1 MSEGTVQRLF
11 CGILLAL
18 ALTLTMCGEEG
29 PGKSGVVEDGNLVLK
44 NDTGSRMAVQYEDRG
59 AEPIELIV
67 ESGETKVISQE
78 TLKGGTKLTVTV
90 RAMGA
95 SEPEAD
101 IPIEIDGETTIEV
114 VSFGIWGEND
124 LEYRV
129 RQVKTGQAGGSTG
142 RKGRD
147 GRILLLNETSR
158 DMDVSYVHPDE
169 GQIDTTV
176 PAGDKLD
183 VSKAVLEGGSE
194 VSVFVEAVTSTRPWA
209 NITVKID
216 GNVTI
221 RITSLGAWGAN
232 ALEYLIQ

>member
-1 MSEGTVQRLF
+1 LLYGVL
-11 CGILLAL
+11 LVLAL
-18 ALTLTMCGEEG
+18 ALAMCGEEG
-29 PGKSGVVEDGNLVLK
+29 PGKSGLVEDGDLVLK
-44 NDTGSRMAVQYEDRG
+44 NETGSRMAVQYQDRS
-59 AEPIELIV
+59 AEPV
-67 ESGETKVISQE
+67 EMVVEGGETKVISQE
-78 TLKGGTKLTVTV
+78 TLKGGTRLMVNV
-90 RAMGA
+90 RALGGT
-95 SEPEAD
+95 EPEAE
-101 IPIEIDGETTIEV
+101 IPIEIDGKTTIEV

-124 LEYRV
+124 LEYRI
-129 RQVKTGQAGGSTG
+129 RQVKTGQAGGGTG

-158 DMDVSYVHPDE
+158 DMDVSYVHPDQ

-176 PAGDKLD
+176 PAGQKMD
-183 VSKAVLEGGSE
+183 VSKAVLEGSSE
-194 VSVFVEAVTSTRPWA
+194 VTVFVEAVISTRPWA